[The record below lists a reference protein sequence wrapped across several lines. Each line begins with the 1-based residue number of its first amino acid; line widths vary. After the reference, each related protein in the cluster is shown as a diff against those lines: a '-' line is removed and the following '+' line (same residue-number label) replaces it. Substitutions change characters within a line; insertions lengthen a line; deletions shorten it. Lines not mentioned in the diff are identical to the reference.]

1 MSDLPIILAR
11 LADIDRIKFDLDSE
25 REELLVA
32 KRVLERLGQKQ
43 LATNMVREFVRDAK
57 KRVVSL
63 KRLFVQILES
73 SPTPWLTSN
82 EIRERASNIKGADVP
97 MSSVSPTLT
106 DLKKDRII
114 VRDGLKV
121 ALASRVLGNN
131 EASARTEAS
140 KELRRLKPSSDKRF
154 ATAV

>member
-1 MSDLPIILAR
+1 M
-11 LADIDRIKFDLDSE
+11 
-25 REELLVA
+25 A

-140 KELRRLKPSSDKRF
+140 KESEEVEALFR
-154 ATAV
+154 